1 MLVNLSISLTICIIS
16 AYIDIINIKYRYFY
30 KIFGGYIMSE
40 FLGRAITYF
49 RDAKNMT
56 QTDLA
61 RKTGIAQPNISAYEA
76 GRRTPSEDNLTLIAE
91 ALDVTIEDIKS
102 RADRFRQNTIER
114 VPDELYRRRV
124 ESLYRVND
132 VVIEL
137 TNDVFLGIKVRAHD
151 IPYEI
156 SQQMIGRKRY
166 GMLERNP
173 SSIEAVVER
182 VIRAML
188 HDHEQEIIDRLQDE
202 LMRTNFTIE
211 EIIENIRNSQFKE

>member
-1 MLVNLSISLTICIIS
+1 
-16 AYIDIINIKYRYFY
+16 
-30 KIFGGYIMSE
+30 MSE
-40 FLGRAITYF
+40 FLGKAITYF
-49 RDAKNMT
+49 RDAKRMT

-76 GRRTPSEDNLTLIAE
+76 GRRTPTEENLSTIAE
-91 ALDVTIEDIKS
+91 ALGVTVENIKS
-102 RADRFRQNTIER
+102 RADRFRQNAIEG
-114 VPDELYRRRV
+114 VPDDLYRKRV

-132 VVIEL
+132 LVIEL
-137 TNDVFLGIKVRAHD
+137 TNGVFLGMKVRAHD

-182 VIRAML
+182 VIRDML
-188 HDHEQEIIDRLQDE
+188 HDHEQELIERLQDE
-202 LMRTNFTIE
+202 LLRTNLTIE
-211 EIIENIRNSQFKE
+211 EIIENIRNSQFKD